1 MILMG
6 AGDTVGHKG
15 EEVLCCQLRLFM
27 PDRAELKDRSIELTD
42 ILYRQSQAT
51 HGPECKEIKGNGS
64 SFVFMYV

>member
-27 PDRAELKDRSIELTD
+27 LDKSRAKGQIDRAHRHS
-42 ILYRQSQAT
+42 
-51 HGPECKEIKGNGS
+51 
-64 SFVFMYV
+64 V